1 MITFGGPQCIVDK
14 SIKKIIAEVRPL
26 FCWRCQHFGNKR
38 SSNPSLRVLRIRK
51 GKFLVKNCSLAHIAS
66 VHNCLL
72 CCQHLFEF
80 LGFPRLG
87 SLGFPPSVWS
97 SWAPWALGSGLWA
110 PWTLGSGQDVLG
122 SRVYWAP
129 EITGLPGL
137 PNRNL
142 LSVFE
147 VFSPLRQFFKF
158 RIWTKNVSRDCLHNA
173 SLKCW

>member
-1 MITFGGPQCIVDK
+1 MPAIKNTGRSGCLPACDLATGK
-14 SIKKIIAEVRPL
+14 SMCFWQPLLPL
-26 FCWRCQHFGNKR
+26 FLTVSATKKTAIVQFM
-38 SSNPSLRVLRIRK
+38 V
-51 GKFLVKNCSLAHIAS
+51 
-66 VHNCLL
+66 
-72 CCQHLFEF
+72 
-80 LGFPRLG
+80 
-87 SLGFPPSVWS
+87 
-97 SWAPWALGSGLWA
+97 WAPWA
-110 PWTLGSGQDVLG
+110 LGSGQDVLG

-158 RIWTKNVSRDCLHNA
+158 RICTKNVGRDCLHNA

>member
-1 MITFGGPQCIVDK
+1 MDISAKLQFMV
-14 SIKKIIAEVRPL
+14 
-26 FCWRCQHFGNKR
+26 
-38 SSNPSLRVLRIRK
+38 
-51 GKFLVKNCSLAHIAS
+51 
-66 VHNCLL
+66 
-72 CCQHLFEF
+72 
-80 LGFPRLG
+80 
-87 SLGFPPSVWS
+87 
-97 SWAPWALGSGLWA
+97 WAPWALGSGLWA
-110 PWTLGSGQDVLG
+110 PGLWAPWALGSGQDVLG

-173 SLKCW
+173 SLQCW

>member
-1 MITFGGPQCIVDK
+1 MLYLYLWMLSKTDQAKLQFMV
-14 SIKKIIAEVRPL
+14 
-26 FCWRCQHFGNKR
+26 
-38 SSNPSLRVLRIRK
+38 
-51 GKFLVKNCSLAHIAS
+51 
-66 VHNCLL
+66 
-72 CCQHLFEF
+72 
-80 LGFPRLG
+80 
-87 SLGFPPSVWS
+87 
-97 SWAPWALGSGLWA
+97 WAPWALGSGLWA
-110 PWTLGSGQDVLG
+110 PWALGSGQDVLG

-158 RIWTKNVSRDCLHNA
+158 RICTKNVSRDCLHNA

>member
-1 MITFGGPQCIVDK
+1 M
-14 SIKKIIAEVRPL
+14 
-26 FCWRCQHFGNKR
+26 
-38 SSNPSLRVLRIRK
+38 SS
-51 GKFLVKNCSLAHIAS
+51 LVKIAKIAPS
-66 VHNCLL
+66 ASGKVTIH
-72 CCQHLFEF
+72 
-80 LGFPRLG
+80 GLG
-87 SLGFPPSVWS
+87 SLGSGLWAPGL
-97 SWAPWALGSGLWA
+97 WAPWALGSGLWA
-110 PWTLGSGQDVLG
+110 PWALGSGQDVLG

-158 RIWTKNVSRDCLHNA
+158 RICTKNVSRDCLHNA